1 MNSKLKANHLVIY
14 FDEQLDQGD
23 DLGWCVESSDSEM
36 TVRFGTLAG
45 ALAYAQ
51 TEEKWLRGSREKS
64 VFTGMADFF
73 AGKHEVR

>member
-1 MNSKLKANHLVIY
+1 MDSKLKANHLVIY

-51 TEEKWLRGSREKS
+51 TEEKWLRGSRS
-64 VFTGMADFF
+64 MA
-73 AGKHEVR
+73 

>member
-45 ALAYAQ
+45 ALAYAR
-51 TEEKWLRGSREKS
+51 TEEKWLRGSRS
-64 VFTGMADFF
+64 MV
-73 AGKHEVR
+73 